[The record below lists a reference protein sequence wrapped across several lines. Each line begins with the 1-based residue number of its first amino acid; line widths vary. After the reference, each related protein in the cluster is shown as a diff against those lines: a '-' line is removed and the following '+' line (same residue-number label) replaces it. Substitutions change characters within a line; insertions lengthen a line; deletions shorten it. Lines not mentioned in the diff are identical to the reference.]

1 MKKVLITGSGRRIG
15 KELVKLFEKKSWDV
29 IIHYNSSEESA
40 KELFDQVK
48 KTGTNCYIFKAD
60 LTDEKEVSSQFQKCF
75 EEFGVPDVLI
85 NNAGVFPSKTKLENI
100 TSDEINNVFA
110 LNTFSIIYTSKIF
123 SKYAKV
129 NSKIINIISIG
140 GVQIWE
146 NRLLYNISKSA
157 ALQLNKSLARELA
170 PDISVNAINPG
181 FIVLEEEN
189 GIDLKPISLEKI
201 PMNRYGN
208 INDIFEAV
216 FFFANS
222 SSYLTGQYLNI
233 DGGYTDCF

>member
-15 KELVKLFEKKSWDV
+15 KELVKLFKKNSWEV
-29 IIHYNSSEESA
+29 IIHYNSSEKSA
-40 KELFDQVK
+40 KELYDQI
-48 KTGTNCYIFKAD
+48 TQSGTNCYIIKAD
-60 LTDEKEVSSQFQKCF
+60 LTNENEVNSQFHKCF
-75 EEFGVPDVLI
+75 DEFGVPDVLI
-85 NNAGVFPSKTKLENI
+85 NNAGVFPPKTKLENI
-100 TSDEINNVFA
+100 TTDAINNVFA
-110 LNTFSIIYTSKIF
+110 LNTFSIIHTSKIF
-123 SKYAKV
+123 AKFAKP

-170 PDISVNAINPG
+170 PNISVNAINPG
-181 FIVLEEEN
+181 FIILDEEN
-189 GIDLKPISLEKI
+189 DIDINPISLEKI
-201 PMNRYGN
+201 PMKRYGN

-222 SSYLTGQYLNI
+222 SNYITGQYLNI
-233 DGGYTDCF
+233 DGGYTDCY